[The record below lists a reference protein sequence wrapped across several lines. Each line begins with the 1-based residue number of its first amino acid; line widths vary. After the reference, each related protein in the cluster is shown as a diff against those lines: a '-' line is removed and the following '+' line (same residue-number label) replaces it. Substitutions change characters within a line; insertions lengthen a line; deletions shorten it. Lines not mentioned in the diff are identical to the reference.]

1 MDHLHNELKKE
12 FQLERMIL
20 FSDAVFA
27 IAITL
32 LVIEIKVP
40 EIHEEITD
48 QAILQGLAHLYPNLW
63 VSLLAFYWSA
73 LTGQFIT
80 VCLDMLRHI
89 TGGCYGSIFFPVLHC
104 IDAI

>member
-1 MDHLHNELKKE
+1 
-12 FQLERMIL
+12 
-20 FSDAVFA
+20 
-27 IAITL
+27 
-32 LVIEIKVP
+32 
-40 EIHEEITD
+40 
-48 QAILQGLAHLYPNLW
+48 LW